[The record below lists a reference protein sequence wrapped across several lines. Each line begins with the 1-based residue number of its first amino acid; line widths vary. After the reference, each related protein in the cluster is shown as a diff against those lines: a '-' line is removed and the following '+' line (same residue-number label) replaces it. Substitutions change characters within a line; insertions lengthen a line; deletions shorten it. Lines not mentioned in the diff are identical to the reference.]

1 MLEKSFKI
9 INVTGLDAKMSSLV
23 VTKSSKFISKLTL
36 QLEELQVDLKSIM
49 GVMSLNI
56 HKGEIITIICSGP
69 DEALALEEL
78 SNTINESKLGK
89 EY

>member
-9 INVTGLDAKMSSLV
+9 TNVTGLDAKMSSLV
-23 VTKSSKFISKLTL
+23 VTRSSKFVSKITL

-56 HKGEIITIICSGP
+56 HKGEVITIICSGS
-69 DEALALEEL
+69 DEAEALDEL
-78 SNTINESKLGK
+78 SVVINESKLGK